1 MRLFLLSGLLAA
13 TGVTAAHATCVASAG
28 AQRPHLIE
36 LYTSEGC
43 SSCPPAERW
52 LSTLRGNAGYA
63 PLEFHVD
70 YWDTRDW
77 HDPFADARFAA
88 RQRESAGR
96 SRRGIVYTPQVFVDG
111 RLWKDWPKAPPPEPP
126 ALQAPALSFS
136 VTRGEVLVV
145 AVETEA
151 GADHLVAVAL
161 TEDGLSNQVDGGENR
176 GARLAHDHVV
186 RAFEEARPAR
196 AFEAR
201 LRVPE
206 DADLANASIV
216 AFVQERR
223 SGDVVQVVRLHLAAC
238 LAVPGQAVRRPG
250 AQRQD

>member
-1 MRLFLLSGLLAA
+1 MRVLLLAGLLAA
-13 TGVTAAHATCVASAG
+13 SGITAAHATCVARAG
-28 AQRPHLIE
+28 AQRPHLVE

-77 HDPFADARFAA
+77 HDPYADPRFVA
-88 RQRESAGR
+88 RQRESVGR

-126 ALQAPALSFS
+126 ALAAPALSFS
-136 VTRGEVLVV
+136 VTRGDVLAV
-145 AVETEA
+145 AVETDA
-151 GADHLVAVAL
+151 GADHAVAVAL
-161 TEDGLSNQVDGGENR
+161 TEDGLSNQVGGGENR
-176 GARLAHDHVV
+176 GVRLAHDHVV
-186 RAFEEARPAR
+186 RAFDEARPAR
-196 AFEAR
+196 AYEAR
-201 LRVPE
+201 LRVPA

-223 SGDVVQVVRLHLAAC
+223 SGDVVQVVRLPLAAC
-238 LAVPGQAVRRPG
+238 LADPGQAVRSRG
-250 AQRQD
+250 AEQRD